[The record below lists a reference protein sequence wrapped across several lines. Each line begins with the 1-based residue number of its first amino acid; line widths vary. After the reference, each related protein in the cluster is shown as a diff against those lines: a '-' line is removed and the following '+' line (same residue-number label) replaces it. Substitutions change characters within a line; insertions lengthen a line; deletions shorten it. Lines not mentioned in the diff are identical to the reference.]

1 MLKEVLKSKIH
12 RARVTE
18 SNIHYEGSLTIDED
32 LMEEVGIQ
40 EFERVLVGNISNGN
54 RFETYV
60 IKGERGS
67 GSVCLNGATARL
79 GEVGDILIVLAFAQ
93 MDEEEAK
100 RFRPK
105 IIVLDQDNKVVKWE
119 AQ

>member
-1 MLKEVLKSKIH
+1 MLVGILKSKIH

-18 SNIHYEGSLTIDED
+18 ANIDYEGSLTIDEE
-32 LMEEVGIQ
+32 LMEEVGIR
-40 EFERVLVGNISNGN
+40 EFEKVLIGNISNGN

-79 GEVGDILIVLAFAQ
+79 GEVGDVLIVLAFAQ
-93 MDEEEAK
+93 IDEEEAK
-100 RFRPK
+100 RFHPK
-105 IIVLDQDNKVVKWE
+105 IIVLDQNNQVVKRG
-119 AQ
+119 AP